1 MLGANKLFRKAT
13 GESNILGF
21 IIIISLLL
29 LIICP
34 TLILADSYLKVNIQP
49 FNARALGAKWRYQ
62 EMLYPGW
69 SDWFSSG
76 YNVGD
81 VLEPGNPHEI
91 EFSEIRGYV
100 KPDNIIF
107 TAEFDMN
114 EFTGTY
120 LHGGQIVFW
129 LNPFDVRD
137 AGARWRRVGTGTWL
151 SSGHP
156 DIGLPTGWYEIEF
169 KPVEGYVT
177 PENMRV
183 QAVIGEIK
191 DFTATYGRAD
201 GKLTVNINPGA
212 ARDAGAMWRW
222 GSSTTWLE
230 PGHTESLQP
239 FMYRIFFKPV
249 RGWVAPEPKIVEV
262 PQSGEKTVTY
272 SYSRL
277 DVGKIRI
284 IADECTLTGNNFTAG
299 GNVHFAINTAASA
312 PGGNP
317 AGYTSDFVHV
327 TGNVSGTLA
336 PARIKGNGEFTL
348 SGVDLP
354 VIGSLPLYKGPYT
367 INADN
372 LKVTDVKFLPVW
384 KYLGFDLEIY
394 YWQLFVKP
402 AGVGFGLRL
411 DLPEA
416 IYGPNSYI
424 DIPKFEVKTTGISV
438 IGEINITDFSLFE
451 GFFTLKG
458 MHGSIDTTTGSFS
471 FIVDE
476 LSIYELPTFSAS
488 LIIENKQLREISG
501 GAYDMGFQIPD
512 TPIYFQDLALCLRDP
527 GMKTTSV
534 SLDTIAFTCFDRVGG
549 WSLLEFAGNATV
561 DFTGHLG
568 IGAYITALGYDFAHA
583 TFDLWWNIGL
593 TTSVR
598 WTEPKFLLTADGK
611 LTIWWFYK
619 PHYWYLWLQGMI
631 GFDLPDWMIETV
643 KFFKP
648 SFDETSLYLTKGS
661 IAVADDGFTCSTS
674 ILGMFDVSF
683 HIPPFWKSAPPQE
696 VSVRGL
702 QTASITRASP
712 TKSESFKVSQFC
724 PAVIA
729 SVKGQSGL
737 PEVLLTLPDGSTFDS
752 RGSLPENGNDFVFV
766 QNSEKN
772 ITSFFFREPMAGK
785 WKVAVK
791 NSGEIG
797 SATVYF
803 VGGNC
808 APNVIPK
815 KIEQIGNNSY
825 KLIANAYDPDETAKV
840 TFYWNKDNESF
851 TGSVI
856 GEVDE
861 NDGRLEYVWTPSA
874 DTPFKTG
881 YVFAEIKDGSN
892 QMRRVYFK
900 EKLNIG
906 QTLIRAPR
914 FGKCKVVKD
923 TVRFRSTIR
932 NASGVDHLKVYFS
945 DDLELENLTDSINIR
960 AERKVVLDE
969 NQLKPGRRY
978 QIRLASLGYDGSE
991 SPQSKKRVFDY
1002 HAKKIN
1008 NHPYF
1013 ISEPVLETAAGSEYV
1028 YEFKAR
1034 DYDSDVLAYTLKEAP
1049 AGMILDPGGSKL
1061 RWMPTADNAGQ
1072 NYVALQV
1079 SDGKG
1084 GEDRQEFTVM
1094 VESAAVPVQTA
1105 TMEVVNTRDGRL
1117 LIVRVADH
1125 LAGGDPSAREMLQVS
1140 MRDKWDQYDTEI
1152 ALLETAANSNLFQ
1165 GTLRLDDPAAAA
1177 PIWLIVDR
1185 DENGS
1190 IETIVTWENR
1200 QGKARKARTTVIGK

>member
-1 MLGANKLFRKAT
+1 M
-13 GESNILGF
+13 
-21 IIIISLLL
+21 

-34 TLILADSYLKVNIQP
+34 ALILADSYLKVNIEP

-62 EMLYPGW
+62 VLVWPGYSEW
-69 SDWFSSG
+69 YSSG

-81 VLEPGNPHEI
+81 VLEPGLEFEI
-91 EFSEIRGYV
+91 EFSEIQGYV

-120 LHGGQIVFW
+120 LSGGQIMFW
-129 LNPFDVRD
+129 LYPFDVRD
-137 AGARWRRVGTGTWL
+137 AGAGWRRVGTGTWL
-151 SSGHP
+151 SSRP
-156 DIGLPTGWYEIEF
+156 DIGLATGWYEIEF

-177 PENMRV
+177 PDNMWV
-183 QAVIGEIK
+183 EAIIGEIK
-191 DFTATYGRAD
+191 DYTATYGRAD
-201 GKLTVNINPGA
+201 GKLTVNINPKA
-212 ARDAGAMWRW
+212 ARDAGAMWKW
-222 GSSTTWLE
+222 GSSTTWLA

-239 FMYRIFFKPV
+239 FEYRIFFKPV
-249 RGWVAPEPKIVEV
+249 RGWANPQPQIVKV
-262 PQSGEKTVTY
+262 PQSGEKIVTY

-277 DVGKIRI
+277 DVGNIRI
-284 IADECTLTGNNFTAG
+284 IADTSSISGNTFSAN
-299 GNVHFAINTAASA
+299 GNVHFAVNTAASA
-312 PGGNP
+312 PDANP

-327 TGNVSGTLA
+327 TGKVSGTLN

-348 SGVDLP
+348 SGVELP
-354 VIGSLPLYKGPYT
+354 VIGSLPLYNGPYT

-394 YWQLFVKP
+394 YWQLFVQP
-402 AGVGFGLRL
+402 AGAGFGLRL

-416 IYGPNSYI
+416 MFGPKSFI
-424 DIPKFEVKTTGISV
+424 DVPKFEVKTTGITI
-438 IGEINITDFSLFE
+438 IGEVNITDFSLFQ
-451 GFFTLKG
+451 GFFKLKG
-458 MHGSIDTTTGSFS
+458 MHGSINTQTGSFS

-476 LSIYELPTFSAS
+476 LAIYELPTFSAS

-501 GAYDMGFQIPD
+501 GAYNMGFQIPD

-583 TFDLWWNIGL
+583 TFDFWWDLGL
-593 TTSVR
+593 IANVH
-598 WTEPKFLLTADGK
+598 WTEPKFLLTADGS
-611 LTIWWFYK
+611 LIVFWSLD
-619 PHYWYLWLQGMI
+619 PAYWSLWLQGMI
-631 GFDLPDWMIETV
+631 GFDLPDWMIDTV

-648 SFDETSLYLTKGS
+648 SFDKTSLYLTKGS
-661 IAVADDGFTCSTS
+661 IAVADDGFTCSAS

-683 HIPPFWKSAPPQE
+683 HIPPFWESAPPPE
-696 VSVRGL
+696 VSVGGL

-712 TKSESFKVSQFC
+712 TESQAFKVSQFC

-729 SVKGQSGL
+729 SVKGQNGL
-737 PEVLLTLPDGSTFDS
+737 PEVLLTLPDASTFDS
-752 RGSLPENGNDFVFV
+752 TGSLPVNSNDFVFV

-791 NSGEIG
+791 NAGEIG
-797 SATVYF
+797 SANVYF

-851 TGSVI
+851 TGFVI

-861 NDGRLEYVWTPSA
+861 NDGRLEYAWTPSA

-881 YVFAEIKDGSN
+881 YVYAEIKDKSN

-914 FGKCKVVKD
+914 FSKCKVVKD
-923 TVRFRSTIR
+923 TVTFKSTIR
-932 NASGVDHLKVYFS
+932 NESGVGSLKVYFS
-945 DDLELENLTDSINIR
+945 DDLKQENLTDSINIR
-960 AERKVVLDE
+960 AERIVVLDE
-969 NQLKPGRRY
+969 NHLKPGRRY
-978 QIRLASLGYDGSE
+978 QIRLAAIGHDGSE

-1002 HAKKIN
+1002 HARKVN

-1013 ISEPVLETAAGSEYV
+1013 ISEPELETAAGSEYV

-1049 AGMILDPGGSKL
+1049 AGMILDTGANRL
-1061 RWMPTADNAGQ
+1061 RWTPTADNAGQ
-1072 NYVALQV
+1072 NFVTLQV

-1125 LAGGDPSAREMLQVS
+1125 LAGRDPSTREMLRVS
-1140 MRDKWDQYDTEI
+1140 MRDKWDQYDTETV
-1152 ALLETAANSNLFQ
+1152 LLETAANSNVFQ
-1165 GTLRLDDPAAAA
+1165 GTLRLDDPAVAA
-1177 PIWLIVDR
+1177 PIWLTVDR
-1185 DENGS
+1185 DEKGS